1 MNQVATR
8 DIYTIV
14 TNTIIQHLEQ
24 GTVPWKQPWRNP
36 GLPRN
41 LVTQRPYRGIN
52 HLLLKTMNHLENEFA
67 TFRQVQDL
75 GGSIK
80 KGEKGTLIVYWLW
93 HEDLPP
99 SRKLDVR
106 AKSVPTLRYYFVWN
120 VSQCTG
126 LPDRC
131 TPLAFKASEPFETCN
146 RIIAEMLNP
155 PKIVH
160 NEPEAYYHIPADII
174 NLPRKELFA
183 SHEGYYLTLLHEAIH
198 STGAA
203 HRLNR
208 KELVEQ
214 AAFASDSYSIEELT
228 AELGACY
235 LAAHAG
241 FSAQSFTNNAA
252 YIKHWLGKLKE
263 DNRLIVYAA
272 ARAQRAVNYILNIK
286 DEENALVENLNSNE
300 L

>member
-1 MNQVATR
+1 MNQIATR
-8 DIYTIV
+8 DIYSIV
-14 TNTIIQHLEQ
+14 TNLITQQLEQ
-24 GTVPWKQPWRNP
+24 GTVPWKRPWHNP
-36 GLPRN
+36 GVPRN

-52 HLLLKTMNHLENEFA
+52 HLLLKTANYFENEFV

-75 GGSIK
+75 GGTIK
-80 KGEKGTLIVYWLW
+80 KGEKGVLIVYWLW

-99 SRKLDVR
+99 ARKLDVR

-120 VSQCTG
+120 VSQCNG
-126 LPDRC
+126 LAHQH
-131 TPLAFKASEPFETCN
+131 TPLLFKAGEPFEMCE
-146 RIIAEMLNP
+146 RILSEMPDP

-160 NEPEAYYHIPADII
+160 NEPEAYYQIWGDFI
-174 NLPRKELFA
+174 NLPKKELFA
-183 SHEGYYLTLLHEAIH
+183 SQDGYWLTLLHEVIH
-198 STGAA
+198 YTGAA

-214 AAFASDSYSIEELT
+214 TNFASDTYSIEELT

-235 LAAHAG
+235 LAAHVG
-241 FSAQSFTNNAA
+241 LSPQSFTNNAA
-252 YIKHWLGKLKE
+252 YIKHWLAKLKE

-286 DEENALVENLNSNE
+286 DDENMLEEAVNHTEP
-300 L
+300 